1 MNQMVTARTLAGTQ
15 TSYWRYK
22 MTEQNGTTELDPAN
36 IKYGDMLRK
45 TGENLFNLMQQMAA
59 KIDQLEEENLELREK
74 LANATNG

>member
-1 MNQMVTARTLAGTQ
+1 
-15 TSYWRYK
+15 